1 MASTEHSSGSI
12 DPARA
17 AESNTAN
24 IIAIFAI
31 FLVISLAFVG
41 LRLYSRII
49 ITKSKGSDDLFI
61 VLSEVYLPCLQATIN
76 SFLDSFVVLTERAA
90 LRHNEF
96 RALLFASTT
105 WSGST

>member
-1 MASTEHSSGSI
+1 MASTEPPSGPI

-24 IIAIFAI
+24 TIAILAV
-31 FLVISLAFVG
+31 FLVISLVFVG

-61 VLSEVYLPCLQATIN
+61 VLSEVYLPFLQTTM
-76 SFLDSFVVLTERAA
+76 VV
-90 LRHNEF
+90 
-96 RALLFASTT
+96 
-105 WSGST
+105 